1 MLKLTD
7 QQCLIINELAK
18 EKLLSFLKKF
28 GNELGPKQIEAL
40 SRLVE
45 TYTDIS
51 SGRIMGRYA
60 FPLPTGTGKTRSII
74 AWLSALNELKLAH
87 ISVAVCASKV
97 EALCELKR
105 ALNKEGGIPLK
116 KVGLIHSYEY
126 NKLRAE
132 DYLYSDRELPAGY
145 ASEPSDLPEE
155 IAKKQILLLT
165 HQRVK
170 GSAGIKE
177 YNQYYGKERD
187 LMIWDETLI
196 ASETFAFPDDEISS
210 AISRIEG
217 LRKGAT
223 PIRKRALEYLKS
235 CLQIVE
241 AEIERQRANP
251 GSVPEVIKM
260 PYLNGYQLE
269 EYKVSLG
276 DLDASDTLRSLLD
289 VSQERLRVLLNVEQG
304 GGALTFKVVV
314 PRELTNIVILD
325 ASHNV
330 RLLAQMD
337 DSIRTVPIKDMITY
351 ENVKLHQLWYPSGR
365 TTMEREFGYSRG
377 KRKVSKEIADVIK
390 GIPEDEGILIFVF
403 KKRLWIDHRER
414 LLCDLQND
422 GIDID
427 AQIDGRPRIVVLTW
441 GNETSISQ
449 YSYCSHVIFA
459 GVLHR
464 SHLDIGAE
472 IIGQRQ
478 DLLSY
483 VNNDLI
489 RKVVQ
494 SEIVHCVYQ
503 AMSRGS
509 CRVIRGSKTK
519 TMTVW
524 LIHNGKIQDLI
535 SEAMPGIQWDT
546 WEGKYLVRKE
556 GRTKIGPLIKTI
568 GGYIRNLELQK
579 ISISKLKRELSLNK
593 TPFKTFRRALDKALV
608 GTEWVISGR
617 SLVKNFSLY
626 FGSPQS

>member
-7 QQCLIINELAK
+7 QQCMKINGLAM
-18 EKLLSFLKKF
+18 EKLLSFLRGV
-28 GNELGPKQIEAL
+28 GNEPGPKQIEAL

-74 AWLSALNELKLAH
+74 AWLSALNELKLDR
-87 ISVAVCASKV
+87 ISVVVCASKV

-105 ALNKEGGIPLK
+105 ALNKDGGIPLEK
-116 KVGLIHSYEY
+116 IGLIHSYKY
-126 NKLRAE
+126 NESRAK
-132 DYLYSDRELPAGY
+132 DYLCFDRELPAGY
-145 ASEPSDLPEE
+145 ASEPSDLPEN

-177 YNQYYGKERD
+177 YNQYHGKERD

-235 CLQIVE
+235 CIQIVE
-241 AEIERQRANP
+241 TEIERQRANP

-351 ENVKLHQLWYPSGR
+351 ENVRVHQLWYPSGR

-377 KRKVSKEIADVIK
+377 KRIISKEIADVIK

-427 AQIDGRPRIVVLTW
+427 AQIDGKPRIVVLTW

-509 CRVIRGSKTK
+509 CRVIQGSKTK
-519 TMTVW
+519 PMTVW
-524 LIHNGKIQDLI
+524 LIHNEKIQDLI

-546 WEGKYLVRKE
+546 WEGKYLVRKP
-556 GRTKIGPLIKTI
+556 RPIKLNPTVQTI
-568 GGYIRNLELQK
+568 RQYLDRLQVPQ
-579 ISISKLKRELSLNK
+579 ISIINVKRELNINVPPRS
-593 TPFKTFRRALDKALV
+593 FYRALSKAIHKS
-608 GTEWVISGR
+608 EWLRSDR
-617 SLVKNFSLY
+617 SLVKNYGFTAC
-626 FGSPQS
+626 